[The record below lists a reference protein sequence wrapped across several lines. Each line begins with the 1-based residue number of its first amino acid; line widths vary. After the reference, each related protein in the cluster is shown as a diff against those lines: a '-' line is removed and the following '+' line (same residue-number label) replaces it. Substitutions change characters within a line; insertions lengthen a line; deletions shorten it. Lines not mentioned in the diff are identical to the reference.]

1 MVKILFL
8 DQTGMLGGAEFAL
21 LDVACSYRENCLVVL
36 FEDGP
41 FKTLLEQKQ
50 IAVTLLNSQPIAV
63 RRDSNFIQGLGSLR
77 QIIPLIIRIV
87 QKARDFDLIFANTQK
102 ALVIGAIA
110 SWLSRRPLV
119 YYLHDILSTEHFSQ
133 ANIRIAVAT
142 ANRFASLV
150 MADSQ
155 ATKKAFLA
163 AGGRPEIVEVV
174 YYIFKPELY
183 EGHESQRE
191 NLIQQLGLSDRF
203 LIGHFSRLS
212 SWKGQHVLIEALK
225 YCSEDV
231 TVVFVGDALFGE
243 QKYVKQLHEQVNSLG
258 LGDRVKFLGFRSD
271 VPQLMAACDLIAHT
285 SIAPEPFGRVIVEGM
300 LCSRPVVAA
309 NAGGAAELIKHGKT
323 GWLHFPGDA
332 RQLAEIIITCRAQP
346 ELAAKIA
353 QEARTE
359 ASQSFNPLA
368 INQQIHQLL
377 NQVLPTS

>member
-1 MVKILFL
+1 MKILFL

-21 LDVACSYRENCLVVL
+21 VDVADAYRENCLVGL

-50 IAVTLLNSQPIAV
+50 IPVRVLNDRPIAV
-63 RRDSNFIQGLGSLR
+63 RRDSNFIQSLGSLG
-77 QIIPLIIRIV
+77 QIIPLINRV
-87 QKARDFDLIFANTQK
+87 AQKARDFDVIFANTQK
-102 ALVIGAIA
+102 ALIIGAIA

-133 ANIRIAVAT
+133 TNIRLAVAT
-142 ANRFASLV
+142 ANQFASLV
-150 MADSQ
+150 IADSQ
-155 ATKKAFLA
+155 ATKKAFLE

-183 EGHESQRE
+183 RGHESQRE
-191 NLIQQLGLSDRF
+191 SLRKELGLGDRF
-203 LIGHFSRLS
+203 LVGHFSRLS

-231 TVVFVGDALFGE
+231 TAVFVGDALFGE
-243 QKYVKQLHEQVNSLG
+243 QEYVQQLHEQVNGLG
-258 LGDRVKFLGFRSD
+258 LEERVKFLGFRSD

-300 LCSRPVVAA
+300 LCDRPVVAA
-309 NAGGAAELIKHGKT
+309 NAGGAAELVEHGKT
-323 GWLHFPGDA
+323 GWLHSPGDA
-332 RQLAEIIITCRAQP
+332 RQLAEIVMTCRDRP
-346 ELAAKIA
+346 ERAAAIA
-353 QEARTE
+353 QTAKAE
-359 ASQSFNPLA
+359 ASQRFNPSA

-377 NQVLPTS
+377 SQVIVTS